1 MKYDL
6 ISSHRDKHKTNKD
19 IMSKK
24 NYTAGELLGEQKVSH
39 VEGDPYSGLTKREY
53 FAAKAMQGLCGMKP
67 TNDERDIDK
76 LTVLAVKIADA
87 LLTQLSKQQ

>member
-1 MKYDL
+1 MSEIKNGDL
-6 ISSHRDKHKTNKD
+6 PASPTT
-19 IMSKK
+19 M
-24 NYTAGELLGEQKVSH
+24 
-39 VEGDPYSGLTKREY
+39 EGAHGSTINTFGLTKREY

-67 TNDERDIDK
+67 TNDERDINK